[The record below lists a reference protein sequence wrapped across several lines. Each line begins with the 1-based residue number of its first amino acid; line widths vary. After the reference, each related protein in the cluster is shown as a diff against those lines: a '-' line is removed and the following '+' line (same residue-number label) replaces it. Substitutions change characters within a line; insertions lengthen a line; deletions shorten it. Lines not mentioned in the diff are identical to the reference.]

1 MKVVMASN
9 NAHKIAELRAILSAY
24 GLDVVSQREAG
35 VHVEP
40 EETGTTF
47 EENSRIKAV
56 AVMQACGLPAVA
68 DDSGLMVD
76 ALNGEPGVY
85 SARYGGPDCI
95 SDSDRINYLLKKLEN
110 VPEGKRTAKFVSV
123 ITLVTPDGK
132 EIVARGECPGHI
144 LFERHGNGGFGYV
157 RCSLRRMRVHVRRTG
172 PGAEKSGIPPR
183 PGAACLCGEGVWNE
197 KGEGIMLTSKQRAD
211 LRAQANDLDTT
222 LMVGKGGVTENV
234 LSEAARQLEARE
246 LVKGRV
252 LEAALLSA
260 REVCDALCEALGA
273 DGVQCVGSKFVIY
286 RRSEKKAQEA
296 ARRRAS

>member
-35 VHVEP
+35 VQVEP

-95 SDSDRINYLLKKLEN
+95 SDSDRIDYLLKKLGN
-110 VPEGKRTAKFVSV
+110 VPEGKRIIFRKTGDGPVAQGPDQHDCQFLPGDGIAGTEIAGLTGNGPVLIAGPEGRLIPGALRHIRKDPVVGLTALPAEK
-123 ITLVTPDGK
+123 TAECHG
-132 EIVARGECPGHI
+132 EARPGHGLAHAEGIGGLALKPSLSRAAVDGGCRPVVGRHI
-144 LFERHGNGGFGYV
+144 LKGSRPGGNG
-157 RCSLRRMRVHVRRTG
+157 
-172 PGAEKSGIPPR
+172 KR
-183 PGAACLCGEGVWNE
+183 PA
-197 KGEGIMLTSKQRAD
+197 QH
-211 LRAQANDLDTT
+211 RAQAQA
-222 LMVGKGGVTENV
+222 GG
-234 LSEAARQLEARE
+234 QLFQNRSFH
-246 LVKGRV
+246 
-252 LEAALLSA
+252 LSA
-260 REVCDALCEALGA
+260 SL
-273 DGVQCVGSKFVIY
+273 
-286 RRSEKKAQEA
+286 
-296 ARRRAS
+296 

>member
-85 SARYGGPDCI
+85 SAHYGGPDCI

-144 LFERHGNGGFGYV
+144 LFERHGNGGFGYDPV
-157 RCSLRRMRVHVRRTG
+157 FF
-172 PGAEKSGIPPR
+172 AEDAGCTFAELAPEQKNQISH
-183 PGAACLCGEGVWNE
+183 
-197 KGEGIMLTSKQRAD
+197 RARA
-211 LRAQANDLDTT
+211 LRA
-222 LMVGKGGVTENV
+222 
-234 LSEAARQLEARE
+234 
-246 LVKGRV
+246 
-252 LEAALLSA
+252 
-260 REVCDALCEALGA
+260 
-273 DGVQCVGSKFVIY
+273 FVEKAFGTKK
-286 RRSEKKAQEA
+286 EKKLC
-296 ARRRAS
+296 

>member
-95 SDSDRINYLLKKLEN
+95 SDSDRIDYLLKKLEN

-132 EIVARGECPGHI
+132 EIVARGECPGRI
-144 LFERHGNGGFGYV
+144 LHEVHGSNGFGYDPV
-157 RCSLRRMRVHVRRTG
+157 FYVPEQGKTF
-172 PGAEKSGIPPR
+172 AELSPEEKNAISHR
-183 PGAACLCGEGVWNE
+183 ARALQEFCRLYEGM
-197 KGEGIMLTSKQRAD
+197 KHDK
-211 LRAQANDLDTT
+211 
-222 LMVGKGGVTENV
+222 
-234 LSEAARQLEARE
+234 
-246 LVKGRV
+246 
-252 LEAALLSA
+252 
-260 REVCDALCEALGA
+260 
-273 DGVQCVGSKFVIY
+273 
-286 RRSEKKAQEA
+286 
-296 ARRRAS
+296 

>member
-85 SARYGGPDCI
+85 SARYGGPDCT
-95 SDSDRINYLLKKLEN
+95 SDSDRIDYLLKKLGN
-110 VPEGKRTAKFVSV
+110 VR
-123 ITLVTPDGK
+123 K
-132 EIVARGECPGHI
+132 EADRKIRQRHHARHAGRQGD
-144 LFERHGNGGFGYV
+144 
-157 RCSLRRMRVHVRRTG
+157 RR
-172 PGAEKSGIPPR
+172 
-183 PGAACLCGEGVWNE
+183 
-197 KGEGIMLTSKQRAD
+197 
-211 LRAQANDLDTT
+211 
-222 LMVGKGGVTENV
+222 
-234 LSEAARQLEARE
+234 
-246 LVKGRV
+246 
-252 LEAALLSA
+252 
-260 REVCDALCEALGA
+260 
-273 DGVQCVGSKFVIY
+273 
-286 RRSEKKAQEA
+286 
-296 ARRRAS
+296 ARRVSGTHPVRAPRKRRLRL

>member
-110 VPEGKRTAKFVSV
+110 VPEGKRTAKFVRDTSCSSATETAASAM
-123 ITLVTPDGK
+123 I
-132 EIVARGECPGHI
+132 
-144 LFERHGNGGFGYV
+144 
-157 RCSLRRMRVHVRRTG
+157 RCSLRRMPGARSQNWPRSRKIRYPTAPGRCAPLWRRRLERKRRRNYADQQTARRSARTG
-172 PGAEKSGIPPR
+172 K
-183 PGAACLCGEGVWNE
+183 
-197 KGEGIMLTSKQRAD
+197 
-211 LRAQANDLDTT
+211 
-222 LMVGKGGVTENV
+222 
-234 LSEAARQLEARE
+234 
-246 LVKGRV
+246 
-252 LEAALLSA
+252 
-260 REVCDALCEALGA
+260 
-273 DGVQCVGSKFVIY
+273 
-286 RRSEKKAQEA
+286 
-296 ARRRAS
+296 

>member
-110 VPEGKRTAKFVSV
+110 VPEGKRTQNSSALSPSSRRTARRSSRAASV
-123 ITLVTPDGK
+123 RDTSCSSATETAASAMI
-132 EIVARGECPGHI
+132 
-144 LFERHGNGGFGYV
+144 
-157 RCSLRRMRVHVRRTG
+157 RCSLRRMPGARSQNWPRSRKIRYPTAPGRCAPLWRRRLERKRRRNYADQQTARRSARTG
-172 PGAEKSGIPPR
+172 
-183 PGAACLCGEGVWNE
+183 
-197 KGEGIMLTSKQRAD
+197 
-211 LRAQANDLDTT
+211 
-222 LMVGKGGVTENV
+222 
-234 LSEAARQLEARE
+234 
-246 LVKGRV
+246 
-252 LEAALLSA
+252 
-260 REVCDALCEALGA
+260 
-273 DGVQCVGSKFVIY
+273 
-286 RRSEKKAQEA
+286 
-296 ARRRAS
+296 

>member
-85 SARYGGPDCI
+85 SARYGGPDCT
-95 SDSDRINYLLKKLEN
+95 SDSDRIDYLLKKLGN
-110 VPEGKRTAKFVSV
+110 VP
-123 ITLVTPDGK
+123 
-132 EIVARGECPGHI
+132 
-144 LFERHGNGGFGYV
+144 
-157 RCSLRRMRVHVRRTG
+157 
-172 PGAEKSGIPPR
+172 
-183 PGAACLCGEGVWNE
+183 
-197 KGEGIMLTSKQRAD
+197 
-211 LRAQANDLDTT
+211 
-222 LMVGKGGVTENV
+222 
-234 LSEAARQLEARE
+234 
-246 LVKGRV
+246 
-252 LEAALLSA
+252 
-260 REVCDALCEALGA
+260 
-273 DGVQCVGSKFVIY
+273 
-286 RRSEKKAQEA
+286 
-296 ARRRAS
+296 

>member
-1 MKVVMASN
+1 MKGVMASN

-144 LFERHGNGGFGYV
+144 LFERHGTAASAMI
-157 RCSLRRMRVHVRRTG
+157 RCSLRRMPGARSQNWPRSRKIRYPTAPGRCVPLWRRRLERKRRRNYADQQTARRSARTG
-172 PGAEKSGIPPR
+172 K
-183 PGAACLCGEGVWNE
+183 
-197 KGEGIMLTSKQRAD
+197 
-211 LRAQANDLDTT
+211 
-222 LMVGKGGVTENV
+222 
-234 LSEAARQLEARE
+234 
-246 LVKGRV
+246 
-252 LEAALLSA
+252 
-260 REVCDALCEALGA
+260 
-273 DGVQCVGSKFVIY
+273 
-286 RRSEKKAQEA
+286 
-296 ARRRAS
+296 

>member
-56 AVMQACGLPAVA
+56 AVMQACGLSAVA

-95 SDSDRINYLLKKLEN
+95 SDSDRIDYLLKKLEN
-110 VPEGKRTAKFVSV
+110 VPEGKRTAK
-123 ITLVTPDGK
+123 IRQRYHP
-132 EIVARGECPGHI
+132 
-144 LFERHGNGGFGYV
+144 RHAGRQGD
-157 RCSLRRMRVHVRRTG
+157 RR
-172 PGAEKSGIPPR
+172 
-183 PGAACLCGEGVWNE
+183 
-197 KGEGIMLTSKQRAD
+197 
-211 LRAQANDLDTT
+211 
-222 LMVGKGGVTENV
+222 
-234 LSEAARQLEARE
+234 
-246 LVKGRV
+246 
-252 LEAALLSA
+252 
-260 REVCDALCEALGA
+260 
-273 DGVQCVGSKFVIY
+273 
-286 RRSEKKAQEA
+286 
-296 ARRRAS
+296 ARRVSGTHPVRAPRKRRLRL

>member
-85 SARYGGPDCI
+85 SARYGGPDFI
-95 SDSDRINYLLKKLEN
+95 TDSDRINYLLKKLEN

-144 LFERHGNGGFGYV
+144 LFERHGTGGFGYDPV
-157 RCSLRRMRVHVRRTG
+157 FF
-172 PGAEKSGIPPR
+172 AEDAGCTFAELAPEQKNQVSH
-183 PGAACLCGEGVWNE
+183 
-197 KGEGIMLTSKQRAD
+197 RARA
-211 LRAQANDLDTT
+211 LRA
-222 LMVGKGGVTENV
+222 
-234 LSEAARQLEARE
+234 
-246 LVKGRV
+246 
-252 LEAALLSA
+252 
-260 REVCDALCEALGA
+260 
-273 DGVQCVGSKFVIY
+273 FVEKAFGTKK
-286 RRSEKKAQEA
+286 EKKLC
-296 ARRRAS
+296 

>member
-85 SARYGGPDCI
+85 SARYMGEKTSYEIKNWNLIHRLDG
-95 SDSDRINYLLKKLEN
+95 
-110 VPEGKRTAKFVSV
+110 VPEKKRTARFVCV
-123 ITLVTPDGK
+123 IAAVLPDGRTLTA
-132 EIVARGECPGHI
+132 EGTMEGVIAHEPAGA
-144 LFERHGNGGFGYV
+144 GGFGYDPILMLPEYGKT
-157 RCSLRRMRVHVRRTG
+157 S
-172 PGAEKSGIPPR
+172 AEITMD
-183 PGAACLCGEGVWNE
+183 E
-197 KGEGIMLTSKQRAD
+197 KNAISHRGKA
-211 LRAQANDLDTT
+211 LRA
-222 LMVGKGGVTENV
+222 M
-234 LSEAARQLEARE
+234 
-246 LVKGRV
+246 
-252 LEAALLSA
+252 
-260 REVCDALCEALGA
+260 
-273 DGVQCVGSKFVIY
+273 
-286 RRSEKKAQEA
+286 KKRLAEEIGE
-296 ARRRAS
+296 